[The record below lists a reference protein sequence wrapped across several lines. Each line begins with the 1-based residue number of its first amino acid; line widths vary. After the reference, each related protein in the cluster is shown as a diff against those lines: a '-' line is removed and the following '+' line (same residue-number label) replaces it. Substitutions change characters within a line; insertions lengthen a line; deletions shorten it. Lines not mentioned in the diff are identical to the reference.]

1 MDWILA
7 ISELIS
13 SVGFPAACAV
23 GLAWF
28 AWFMV
33 NKMDKQNVANMTAV
47 QARCKERED
56 ILYAEVK
63 ENREV
68 NSKAIETIARCAEK
82 LDTIQK
88 DISDIKSDIVYI
100 KALEEH

>member
-1 MDWILA
+1 VDIIA
-7 ISELIS
+7 ITEMIS
-13 SVGFPAACAV
+13 TVGFPVAVAV

-33 NKMDKQNVANMTAV
+33 NKMDKQNTTNMERV

-56 ILYAEVK
+56 ILYQEIK

-68 NSKAIETIARCAEK
+68 NSKAIETIAHYAEK
-82 LDTIQK
+82 LDVIQQ
-88 DISDIKSDIVYI
+88 DIGVIKTDITYI
-100 KALEEH
+100 MAKEEQR